1 MKQICDEAIKLLESK
16 ESFVQATILK
26 SSGSMPRGAGAC
38 MLVLC
43 DGSIKGTVGGGAIE
57 AGIIRSAPGVF
68 AEKRPRVIDV
78 VLDGN
83 DAVAVGMIC
92 GGSAT
97 VLVDYI
103 DAKNPGNLVFFKA
116 LEQAL
121 RKGVQVQIVTAPSSS
136 ARSQC
141 LLLQDG
147 SLQGTNGF
155 DHDILQ
161 TLQNSRNAP
170 ELPGVYLHRAGA
182 DGAAYIFGA
191 GHCGEKLAP
200 VLSSV
205 GFCTIVIDDRAE
217 FANSSRFPLADEIL
231 VPESMDL
238 VFDQIEFNA
247 DSYIIIV
254 TRGHMFDEL
263 VLRHALK
270 TQAGYIGMIGS
281 RTKRDAIYKNL
292 LSDGYLPED
301 LERVY
306 SPIGIPI
313 RDETPEEIAVS
324 ITAQLIKVR
333 AERRRDVR

>member
-1 MKQICDEAIKLLESK
+1 MKQICDEAVKLLESG

-26 SSGSMPRGAGAC
+26 SSGSIPRGAGAC
-38 MLVLC
+38 MLVRS

-57 AGIIRSAPGVF
+57 AGIIRAARRVF
-68 AEKRPRVIDV
+68 DEKRSQVIDV
-78 VLDGN
+78 VLDGK

-103 DAKNPGNLVFFKA
+103 DAENPGNLDFFKT
-116 LEQAL
+116 LGHAL
-121 RKGVQVQIVTAPSSS
+121 RKGAQIVTAPSSA

-141 LLLQDG
+141 LLLRDG
-147 SLQGTNGF
+147 SLRGTDGF
-155 DHDILQ
+155 DPDILHA
-161 TLQNSRNAP
+161 LQNGRNALT
-170 ELPGVYLHRAGA
+170 ELPGVYLHQAGA

-205 GFCTIVIDDRAE
+205 GFSIIVIDDRAE
-217 FANSSRFPLADEIL
+217 FANSSRFLHADEIL
-231 VPESMDL
+231 VPESMAL
-238 VFDQIEFNA
+238 VFDDIEFNA

-254 TRGHMFDEL
+254 TRGHVFDEL
-263 VLRHALK
+263 VLRCALK
-270 TQAGYIGMIGS
+270 TRAGYIGMIGS
-281 RTKRDAIYKNL
+281 RTKRDAIYGKL
-292 LSDGYLPED
+292 LADGYTQED
-301 LERVY
+301 LDRVY
-306 SPIGIPI
+306 SPIGIQI
-313 RDETPEEIAVS
+313 GDETPEEIAVS